1 MSYNKSNRKKL
12 LNDKKKRKK
21 DEIIILVGKF
31 CFASN
36 YIPNVHVV
44 NRNK

>member
-1 MSYNKSNRKKL
+1 M
-12 LNDKKKRKK
+12 LNDKKKKK

-31 CFASN
+31 CFVLN
-36 YIPNVHVV
+36 YILNVYVV